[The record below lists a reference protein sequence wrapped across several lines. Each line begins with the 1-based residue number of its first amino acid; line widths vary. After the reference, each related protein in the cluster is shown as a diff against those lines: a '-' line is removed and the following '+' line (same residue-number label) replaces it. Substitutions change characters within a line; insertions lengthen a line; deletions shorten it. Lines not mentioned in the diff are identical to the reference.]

1 MRLSLDKVNWSF
13 YNKSLVR
20 RGEATLDFDVI
31 DSWYSE
37 LHSMKNGER
46 VHSTTIQIPL
56 SN

>member
-1 MRLSLDKVNWSF
+1 LDKVNWSF